1 METRNF
7 WFISLCALLIL
18 SANIGLSIPV
28 RIALFANA
36 VVIILDV
43 IKSVRRLHNE
53 RFQEEV

>member
-7 WFISLCALLIL
+7 WFISLCVLLIL
-18 SANIGLSIPV
+18 SANIGLNIPV

-36 VVIILDV
+36 VIIILDV